1 MTNDSTENKNVWN
14 GVTIEELKFMRAAAL
29 IRLEM
34 QKELLK
40 KKTGE
45 TLPFGVSSSRGVI
58 GHINR
63 NLTFVQKAV
72 LFVKGVRLAT
82 GIVSF
87 FKSSKKR

>member
-1 MTNDSTENKNVWN
+1 MTDDSTENKNVWN

-45 TLPFGVSSSRGVI
+45 TLPFDMSSSHGVI
-58 GHINR
+58 GNINR
-63 NLTFVQKAV
+63 NLTFVQKAI

>member
-1 MTNDSTENKNVWN
+1 MTDDSTENKNVWN
-14 GVTIEELKFMRAAAL
+14 GVTIEELKFMRATAL

-45 TLPFGVSSSRGVI
+45 TLPFGMSSSHGVI
-58 GHINR
+58 GNINR
-63 NLTFVQKAV
+63 NLTFVQKAI

>member
-1 MTNDSTENKNVWN
+1 MTDSTENKNVWN
-14 GVTIEELKFMRAAAL
+14 GVTIEELKFMRATAL

-45 TLPFGVSSSRGVI
+45 TLPFGMTSSQGVI
-58 GHINR
+58 GNINR
-63 NLTFVQKAV
+63 NLTFVQKAM